1 MPGLD
6 PIEEAAPPTSDAYV
20 PINPNPQPIS
30 ESITFNDALT
40 FDVSATVY
48 VRQRWQDAW
57 TQRDELVCTDCNWTA
72 APTIPTASIQYRY
85 GPVVERGASARTVR
99 GKASLSGWFVRI
111 IVHCVDGDRKWH
123 GFVDDIADSPS
134 GIVVNIESGTP
145 VSRPTGVQTISCV
158 GMIASFNR
166 SRLFNSFYKAETAFQ
181 TSGYTGIRVA
191 NSPPIFNPR
200 TKISDEPGEA
210 RQIKNR
216 TPGSKTD
223 VKNFRATGITTAFAR
238 QSYIHYWPNLYSTGT
253 TLGEYWTPRQIVEY
267 LLAWHGPRDDDNKER
282 LPVWLYNNP
291 ALDSA
296 NQPLPDWG
304 QPEIDCEGLTLFD
317 ALNRVMSVN
326 NSLGYWCWVDDTSN
340 RIYLEPFTTLN
351 TELVLDTG
359 KEVRTNARQTD
370 INAIRDPAS
379 SVTIQ
384 KNESSLANQI
394 VCRGAPRIAIF
405 TAQFASA
412 GLVANW
418 SGADV
423 TAFEAAFPITDLRSE
438 YIRRD
443 ALEQPRWR
451 ALYRQ
456 FVFANAWNWKYRAG
470 AAGAATV
477 DLFQTSDDLTG
488 EYANDLRYLPY
499 PGRMRVL
506 PHLPLKTGIDY
517 STGTTALRT
526 EHNDSLKAFR
536 DIEVYGFLHG
546 PTFTTTLA
554 GKPTLW
560 TDHAKRDI
568 LYDANDPDYSLRVR
582 PLASDV
588 GLGIS
593 VNVDGGP
600 QSILGP
606 TAPAP
611 HIPLLPY
618 AQLDVTLA
626 IEDDREIS
634 QHFPAVAD
642 LPSVDGVLRKVF
654 DFGDAYQLIELMEGT
669 IVGFD
674 NTAFKRRDTRYF
686 IRDDRPRLLE
696 LAKQLSKWYATAR
709 NVARLA
715 SRRGTARLWPGQLV
729 KKIEP
734 TTTHETTCNC
744 VITEVSI
751 SLPIGNP
758 DSQPRPQFQVVT
770 SRGEVDPMFFQPR
783 L

>member
-1 MPGLD
+1 MP
-6 PIEEAAPPTSDAYV
+6 APPTPADDDYL
-20 PINPNPQPIS
+20 PTNPNPQPIS
-30 ESITFNDALT
+30 ESIAFNSGLT
-40 FDVSATVY
+40 YDISATVY
-48 VRQRWQDAW
+48 VRQRWQDSW
-57 TQRDELVCTDCNWTA
+57 TQRDELVCTDVNWA
-72 APTIPTASIQYRY
+72 SAPTIPTASIQYRY
-85 GPVVERGASARTVR
+85 GPVLERGASTRTVR
-99 GKASLSGWFVRI
+99 EKASLSGWFVRI

-123 GFVDDIADSPS
+123 GYVDDIADAPAGTMS
-134 GIVVNIESGTP
+134 NIESGSP
-145 VSRPTGVQTISCV
+145 VIRPTGVQTISCV
-158 GMIASFNR
+158 GMVAAFNR

-191 NSPPIFNPR
+191 NSPPCFNPR

-210 RQIKNR
+210 KQIKNR
-216 TPGSKTD
+216 TPGSKTA
-223 VKNFRATGITTAFAR
+223 VKDFRASGITTAFAR
-238 QSYIHYWPNLYSTGT
+238 ESYIHYWPNLYSTGAT
-253 TLGEYWTPRQIVEY
+253 EGAYWTPRQIVEY
-267 LLAWHGPRDDDNKER
+267 LLTWHGPRDDENKER

-291 ALDSA
+291 DVDSA
-296 NQPLPDWG
+296 HQPLPDWG

-317 ALNRVMSVN
+317 ALNRVMSIN
-326 NSLGYWCWVDDTSN
+326 NSLGYWCWVDDPSN
-340 RIYLEPFTTLN
+340 RIYVEPFTTLD
-351 TELVLDTG
+351 TELVLETD
-359 KEVRTNARQTD
+359 KEIRENARQTD
-370 INAIRDPAS
+370 IAAIQDPAS

-384 KNESSLANQI
+384 ANESSLANQI
-394 VCRGAPRIAIF
+394 VCRGAKRIAIF

-443 ALEQPRWR
+443 ALEQPRWKS
-451 ALYRQ
+451 LYRQ
-456 FVFANAWNWKYRAG
+456 FVFANGWNWQYRAG
-470 AAGAATV
+470 GPGA
-477 DLFQTSDDLTG
+477 DSENLFETSDDQTG
-488 EYANDLRYLPY
+488 EYADGVRYLPY
-499 PGRMRVL
+499 PARMRVL

-517 STGTTALRT
+517 STGTTDLRT
-526 EHNDSLKAFR
+526 EHNASLKAFR
-536 DIEVYGFLHG
+536 DIEVYGLLHG

-560 TDHAKRDI
+560 TDHAKRDV

-593 VNVDGGP
+593 INVDGGP
-600 QSILGP
+600 QSILGA

-642 LPSVDGVLRKVF
+642 LPAVDGVLRRVF

-674 NTAFKRRDTRYF
+674 DTNFKRRDTRYF

-709 NVARLA
+709 NVTRIA

-734 TTTHETTCNC
+734 STTHETTCNC